1 MAFAMSVNET
11 APLAFERSLN
21 VGGARRYTRLQSCCD
36 FVVMWFTWCR
46 QAQTTDAKSL
56 DPDYVTVVQFC
67 HEQKELSLRARIFRH
82 YLMHSLQGRHW
93 RLGLGNVRQ
102 NRLRSTVRSIKLSWT
117 NASIDVEM
125 AAIRWSLV

>member
-1 MAFAMSVNET
+1 MNIELCTYITVYIPPHGRANDAMAFAMSVNET

-67 HEQKELSLRARIFRH
+67 HEQKELSLR
-82 YLMHSLQGRHW
+82 
-93 RLGLGNVRQ
+93 N
-102 NRLRSTVRSIKLSWT
+102 
-117 NASIDVEM
+117 
-125 AAIRWSLV
+125 